1 MNPANPASP
10 SSVDGTV
17 ILRIEGQSLET
28 DRHLAP
34 NLGTPRNLTPKSGA
48 SGGSGGSTAIQK
60 SGGFRGSGGSGG
72 SGGGGFGGSTARATV
87 ARSWARLNVLYV
99 NHESI
104 VARLKAMPSFAVME
118 IIATDDAESRAL
130 LVNGTHKQIEQ
141 LRVVLARLEEEAMTQ
156 MTQMNS
162 VTKPAQM
169 PS

>member
-1 MNPANPASP
+1 
-10 SSVDGTV
+10 
-17 ILRIEGQSLET
+17 
-28 DRHLAP
+28 
-34 NLGTPRNLTPKSGA
+34 
-48 SGGSGGSTAIQK
+48 
-60 SGGFRGSGGSGG
+60 
-72 SGGGGFGGSTARATV
+72 
-87 ARSWARLNVLYV
+87 
-99 NHESI
+99 
-104 VARLKAMPSFAVME
+104 MPSFAVME